1 MSEGQVIEHGS
12 TPSSNW
18 LRGRRTRITLWI
30 AAVEGLL
37 VLLHVIQWWEVL
49 VLAVVAGSLWCFA
62 GRSSRS
68 HVFRQ
73 ATWIFFA
80 SQLFVLCVPVALAL
94 VKALAIGIVAL
105 LAIAGLVLLFNRR
118 PS

>member
-1 MSEGQVIEHGS
+1 MIEHGS
-12 TPSSNW
+12 SPSGHW

-37 VLLHVIQWWEVL
+37 VLLHVIHWWEVV
-49 VLAVVAGSLWCFA
+49 VLATIAAALWWFA

-68 HVFRQ
+68 HLFRQ
-73 ATWIFFA
+73 GTWIFAA
-80 SQLFVLCVPVALAL
+80 SQLFVLCVPIALAL

-118 PS
+118 P

>member
-1 MSEGQVIEHGS
+1 MIEHGS
-12 TPSSNW
+12 TPSGHW

-30 AAVEGLL
+30 AAVEGVL
-37 VLLHVIQWWEVL
+37 VLFHVIHWWEVV
-49 VLAVVAGSLWCFA
+49 VLAAIAGALWWFA
-62 GRSSRS
+62 GRGSKS
-68 HVFRQ
+68 HTFRQ
-73 ATWIFFA
+73 GTWIFFA